1 MEISINQQHLD
12 HIKRKVESGIY
23 RSPDAVIAKA
33 LGLLDEHDESLAEEM
48 DGLRGKVQ
56 GGIEALRNGDCTEYT
71 NETLREL
78 FDEVTH
84 PRSKQP
90 VARELRVTSG

>member
-1 MEISINQQHLD
+1 MAISIDQEHLD

-33 LGLLDEHDESLAEEM
+33 LGLLDEHDESLAEEL
-48 DGLRGKVQ
+48 DGLRVKVQ
-56 GGIEALRNGDCTEYT
+56 EGIEALRNGDSTEYT
-71 NETLREL
+71 QETLREL

-84 PRSKQP
+84 RGTKQP
-90 VARELRVTSG
+90 VNP

>member
-1 MEISINQQHLD
+1 MEISISQQNLD

-23 RSPDAVIAKA
+23 QSPDAVMAKA
-33 LGLLDEHDESLAEEM
+33 LGLLDEHDGSLAKEL
-48 DGLRGKVQ
+48 DGLRVEVQ

-78 FDEVTH
+78 FDEVKHRGT
-84 PRSKQP
+84 
-90 VARELRVTSG
+90 

>member
-1 MEISINQQHLD
+1 MAISIDQEHLD

-33 LGLLDEHDESLAEEM
+33 LGLLDEHDESLAEEV
-48 DGLRGKVQ
+48 DGLRVKVQ
-56 GGIEALRNGDCTEYT
+56 EGIEALRNGDSTEYT
-71 NETLREL
+71 QETLSEL

-84 PRSKQP
+84 RGTKQP
-90 VARELRVTSG
+90 VNP

>member
-1 MEISINQQHLD
+1 MAISIDQEHLD

-33 LGLLDEHDESLAEEM
+33 LGLLDEHDESLAEEL
-48 DGLRGKVQ
+48 DTLRPKVQ

-71 NETLREL
+71 SENLHEL
-78 FDEVTH
+78 LDEVKH
-84 PRSKQP
+84 CGRG
-90 VARELRVTSG
+90 LRAALAVG